1 MPFSGYPVSESSL
14 LQRQNILREVTGK
27 SRLCSSSGNPR
38 DCNHFHWVPEG
49 TKGVSGE
56 QRLLSHFPD
65 EETETWRNK
74 TISSLRWEKAKPHF
88 LTPYCV
94 FSSES
99 FKGHSK
105 QFVSE
110 KISIHCLPCSYLWG
124 NPGYVGSLWSL
135 LKHIHA

>member
-1 MPFSGYPVSESSL
+1 M
-14 LQRQNILREVTGK
+14 RKLR
-27 SRLCSSSGNPR
+27 L
-38 DCNHFHWVPEG
+38 
-49 TKGVSGE
+49 GE
-56 QRLLSHFPD
+56 IK
-65 EETETWRNK
+65 K